1 MGPSEGLF
9 LCPSRLFPTL
19 KFKNTMPWV
28 WNSLNKIIKAE
39 MEILC
44 AQRESANGLRKT
56 DLENGWIPA
65 GPVGNLE
72 WGATYL
78 DQIDSRWRRSYSI
91 HSGGFSIETRP
102 LIGRPVIRVENNHYF

>member
-1 MGPSEGLF
+1 
-9 LCPSRLFPTL
+9 
-19 KFKNTMPWV
+19 
-28 WNSLNKIIKAE
+28 

-65 GPVGNLE
+65 GPVANLE

-78 DQIDSRWRRSYSI
+78 DQIDSRWRRSYAI
-91 HSGGFSIETRP
+91 HSGRFSSDYWP
-102 LIGRPVIRVENNHYF
+102 LIGSTETANQKSFGNL

>member
-1 MGPSEGLF
+1 M
-9 LCPSRLFPTL
+9 
-19 KFKNTMPWV
+19 
-28 WNSLNKIIKAE
+28 KIIKAE

-91 HSGGFSIETRP
+91 HSGGFSNETRP
-102 LIGRPVIRVENNHYF
+102 LIGRTVLANRNHLKTFSDMNQNL

>member
-1 MGPSEGLF
+1 MILI
-9 LCPSRLFPTL
+9 
-19 KFKNTMPWV
+19 KM
-28 WNSLNKIIKAE
+28 IKAE

-56 DLENGWIPA
+56 DLENGWTPA

-91 HSGGFSIETRP
+91 HSGGFSTETQP
-102 LIGRPVIRVENNHYF
+102 LIGQADPTSDWSANQNHLKTFSDMNQNL

>member
-1 MGPSEGLF
+1 M
-9 LCPSRLFPTL
+9 
-19 KFKNTMPWV
+19 KNF
-28 WNSLNKIIKAE
+28 NFKAE

-44 AQRESANGLRKT
+44 AQRESANDLRKN
-56 DLENGWIPA
+56 DLENGWKPA

-91 HSGGFSIETRP
+91 HSGGFSNDTRS
-102 LIGRPVIRVENNHYF
+102 LIGRAGSANQNHLKALSDMNQNL